1 MESLSVRMAAK
12 FLTLCPLCCLL
23 AASAWASEI
32 SLEEEIIGAVDGRIA
47 GKTKEPAVHIFS
59 RQDHYAEPPVYVR
72 SPECW
77 AADLDLTCISPWNNV
92 SGNTLGITL
101 ISPRHVVGCG
111 HAPIGVGTTVR
122 FVSQDNVVIART
134 VTATRVIWQDVPD
147 FTVGLLDS
155 DVPTNLISFAYVLPD
170 SCTNLLPTGN
180 DDYAHSNMRL
190 PALCLDQEEK
200 ALVGDVICIDAR
212 WSEGNF
218 YTGIFTA
225 PCCSDT
231 KRLEF
236 NEMLIG
242 GDSGNPAFWIVDGRL
257 VLLTVWTFGG
267 TGAGTSVT
275 RHKSLINQ
283 FMSELNAAAVP
294 ACNYQLTEID
304 LSGYE
309 DKPDLSLITSVNGI
323 AVSESKTVN
332 VRVKMNTAPDYSATT
347 TVAWVSG
354 DPDISVTSGGSLV
367 FDTNNWNAF
376 QTVVLTA
383 AADADRL
390 NGTAIIRC
398 SAPGLTNKDI
408 AVTEQDSTPMPVILT
423 SADGVRV
430 PENETAVFQVRLDT
444 APDYATTAT
453 VERVSGDAGISVMSG
468 GSLVFDA
475 GNWNI
480 YQPVTLAADVDADA
494 SNGLAII
501 RCRAPGL
508 TNQEVTALEADAA
521 APATV
526 FSDVDQPGVAD
537 VGSDLPCELGVRFR
551 SDKAGTIDG
560 IRFYKAL
567 ANTGPHEGHLWTLAG
582 ELLGTVIFTNETAS
596 GWQQAFFSAP
606 IQIESNTIYV
616 ASYHSENGH
625 YSQDEGYFSGRSA
638 DFPPLHM
645 PSGEEANGNRGYY
658 AYGVSGTY
666 PDGAWE
672 NANYWVDVIFEA
684 PPVIVTSASGVT
696 VPEGG
701 TKDFQIRLDDAPV
714 GPTTVTVSRM
724 SWDTDITVQA
734 GGSLVFDYS
743 NWSADQIIT
752 LSAAADADESA
763 GTSTIACSAPGLGGR
778 FVTATELES
787 SDTDGDG
794 MADDWERLLFGN
806 LDTASS
812 TTDQDGD
819 SLLDWQ
825 EFVSGTDPTNETSV
839 FRVDPATNTASGY
852 VFSWP
857 SATGRVYGV
866 YRETNLCDA
875 AWGFWQTNI
884 PATPPL
890 NTWTDSAP
898 VEGSS
903 FYRITVRKTE
913 N

>member
-1 MESLSVRMAAK
+1 M
-12 FLTLCPLCCLL
+12 
-23 AASAWASEI
+23 
-32 SLEEEIIGAVDGRIA
+32 
-47 GKTKEPAVHIFS
+47 
-59 RQDHYAEPPVYVR
+59 
-72 SPECW
+72 
-77 AADLDLTCISPWNNV
+77 
-92 SGNTLGITL
+92 
-101 ISPRHVVGCG
+101 
-111 HAPIGVGTTVR
+111 
-122 FVSQDNVVIART
+122 
-134 VTATRVIWQDVPD
+134 
-147 FTVGLLDS
+147 
-155 DVPTNLISFAYVLPD
+155 
-170 SCTNLLPTGN
+170 
-180 DDYAHSNMRL
+180 
-190 PALCLDQEEK
+190 
-200 ALVGDVICIDAR
+200 
-212 WSEGNF
+212 
-218 YTGIFTA
+218 
-225 PCCSDT
+225 
-231 KRLEF
+231 
-236 NEMLIG
+236 
-242 GDSGNPAFWIVDGRL
+242 
-257 VLLTVWTFGG
+257 
-267 TGAGTSVT
+267 
-275 RHKSLINQ
+275 
-283 FMSELNAAAVP
+283 
-294 ACNYQLTEID
+294 
-304 LSGYE
+304 
-309 DKPDLSLITSVNGI
+309 
-323 AVSESKTVN
+323 
-332 VRVKMNTAPDYSATT
+332 
-347 TVAWVSG
+347 
-354 DPDISVTSGGSLV
+354 
-367 FDTNNWNAF
+367 
-376 QTVVLTA
+376 
-383 AADADRL
+383 
-390 NGTAIIRC
+390 
-398 SAPGLTNKDI
+398 
-408 AVTEQDSTPMPVILT
+408 
-423 SADGVRV
+423 
-430 PENETAVFQVRLDT
+430 
-444 APDYATTAT
+444 
-453 VERVSGDAGISVMSG
+453 
-468 GSLVFDA
+468 
-475 GNWNI
+475 
-480 YQPVTLAADVDADA
+480 
-494 SNGLAII
+494 
-501 RCRAPGL
+501 
-508 TNQEVTALEADAA
+508 
-521 APATV
+521 
-526 FSDVDQPGVAD
+526 
-537 VGSDLPCELGVRFR
+537 GSDLPCELGVRFR

-645 PSGEEANGNRGYY
+645 PSGEEVNGNRGYY

-724 SWDTDITVQA
+724 SGDTDITVQA

-787 SDTDGDG
+787 SDADADG

-903 FYRITVRKTE
+903 FYRITVRKTG